1 MQADIRIMKKWWIGD
16 TFFQPQSAF
25 IHETSKEFEMSGI
38 DLVCACGWCR
48 SCQKVIFC
56 VSSLWHAIFCFLCHV
71 SFLHQIVI
79 DFKWSISHAIVQQIM
94 IDLWTFHI
102 LFSKYVTWCKSM
114 IIQWSTLLLKSFH
127 IPILLIPVVNN
138 LNTFACEC
146 RYA

>member
-1 MQADIRIMKKWWIGD
+1 MNWWHIFSTTISFYSWNQQGVWNVRHW
-16 TFFQPQSAF
+16 FS
-25 IHETSKEFEMSGI
+25 
-38 DLVCACGWCR
+38 LWCR
-48 SCQKVIFC
+48 SYQKVIFC

-79 DFKWSISHAIVQQIM
+79 DFKWSISHAIVQQIV

-127 IPILLIPVVNN
+127 IPILLIPVVKN
-138 LNTFACEC
+138 LNTFAYEC

>member
-1 MQADIRIMKKWWIGD
+1 MNWWHIC
-16 TFFQPQSAF
+16 QPQSAF
-25 IHETSKEFEMSGI
+25 IHETQQGVWNVRHWF
-38 DLVCACGWCR
+38 
-48 SCQKVIFC
+48 
-56 VSSLWHAIFCFLCHV
+56 SLWWRSYQKLYFVLALYDMQFFCFLCYV

-79 DFKWSISHAIVQQIM
+79 DFKWSISHAIVPQIV
-94 IDLWTFHI
+94 IDIWTYHT

-138 LNTFACEC
+138 LNTFVCEC